1 MSPSIKNKI
10 KLENLN
16 FYGYHGVYNKE
27 IKDGQEFILNL
38 DISYNYNDSS
48 DSVSKTID
56 YIELYN
62 LLKKIFNKTRYNLL
76 ETLGNEIIN
85 QVLDNYAS
93 IYYIK
98 VNIRK
103 PSISIEQNN
112 DFINIEIEY
121 EKWKYI
127 YA

>member
-62 LLKKIFNKTRYNLL
+62 LLKIFFNKTRYNLL
-76 ETLGNEIIN
+76 ETLGKEIIN

-121 EKWKYI
+121 KKWKYI
-127 YA
+127 

>member
-62 LLKKIFNKTRYNLL
+62 LLKNFFNKTRYNLL

-121 EKWKYI
+121 KK
-127 YA
+127 

>member
-62 LLKKIFNKTRYNLL
+62 LLKNFFNKTRYNLL

-103 PSISIEQNN
+103 PLISIEQNN

-121 EKWKYI
+121 KK
-127 YA
+127 

>member
-16 FYGYHGVYNKE
+16 FYGYHGVYSKE

-121 EKWKYI
+121 KK
-127 YA
+127 

>member
-121 EKWKYI
+121 KK
-127 YA
+127 

>member
-62 LLKKIFNKTRYNLL
+62 LLKIFFNKTRYNLL

-121 EKWKYI
+121 NK
-127 YA
+127 

>member
-62 LLKKIFNKTRYNLL
+62 LLKNFFNKTRYNLL

-112 DFINIEIEY
+112 LESHEQDDS
-121 EKWKYI
+121 
-127 YA
+127 A

>member
-121 EKWKYI
+121 NK
-127 YA
+127 

>member
-16 FYGYHGVYNKE
+16 FYGYHGVYKKE
-27 IKDGQEFILNL
+27 IKDGQKFILNL
-38 DISYNYNDSS
+38 DISYNYNDTS

-56 YIELYN
+56 YIELYK
-62 LLKKIFNKTRYNLL
+62 LIKKIFNKTRYNLL

-121 EKWKYI
+121 KK
-127 YA
+127 